1 MYNINMKTFYLDM
14 DGVVADFDAAA
25 HQLIGALPA
34 NGSHRWGNEDW
45 QKIRSS
51 ERWFRDLP
59 KTPFADELVELARQF
74 RDQHGWRL
82 LFLTAIPRGN
92 DFPWTFYD
100 KMLWTQTHYPDIP
113 VHFGPYSTD
122 KKIHCK
128 TGDILVDD
136 RLDNTTEWREA
147 GGHAIRMI
155 YKNPTPA
162 LDEVRSTLET
172 LKNS

>member
-1 MYNINMKTFYLDM
+1 MKTIYLDM

-25 HQLIGALPA
+25 HNLIGALPA
-34 NGSHRWGNEDW
+34 NGSHRWSNEDW

-59 KTPFADELVELARQF
+59 KTPYADELVGLSRQF
-74 RDQHGWRL
+74 RDQIGWNL

-122 KKIHCK
+122 KQKHCK
-128 TGDILVDD
+128 PGDILVDD
-136 RLDNTTEWREA
+136 RLDNTTEWKAA
-147 GGHAIRMI
+147 GGHSIRMI
-155 YKNPTPA
+155 YKDPKPA
-162 LDEVRSTLET
+162 LDEIRSILEELRNT
-172 LKNS
+172 TH

>member
-1 MYNINMKTFYLDM
+1 M

-25 HQLIGALPA
+25 HNLIGALPA
-34 NGSHRWGNEDW
+34 NGSHRWSNEDW

-59 KTPFADELVELARQF
+59 KTPYADELVELARQF

-100 KMLWTQTHYPDIP
+100 KMLWTQARYPDIP

-122 KKIHCK
+122 KQIHCK
-128 TGDILVDD
+128 AGDILVDD
-136 RLDNTTEWREA
+136 RLDNCEQWKGA
-147 GGHAIRMI
+147 GGHSIRMV
-155 YKNPTPA
+155 YKNPQPA
-162 LDEVRSTLET
+162 LDEVAAVLES